1 MQKLIIDNGVLDIF
15 PEIQINI
22 LTLSGINNHHNDSQE
37 DYFKNLLAEATKAS
51 AKFTNEEETFSK
63 NPVVAQWREAYRLF
77 KTKKG
82 ARSSIEALLK
92 RSHQGHEFTPI
103 DPLVD
108 IYNSISLK
116 FGVPAGGEDVDH
128 INGDMHLAI
137 ADGGEPFF
145 PLGAEEDSPALPGEV
160 IYKDDKAAICRCFNW
175 REAERTM
182 LTDETTNAVLVIESI
197 NEEQANRANNAMS
210 ELKNLCESYFNVTGE
225 TQTLTKENPE
235 SVIKK

>member
-1 MQKLIIDNGVLDIF
+1 MQKLIIDNGILDIF

-22 LTLSGINNHHNDSQE
+22 LTLSGIDNHHNDSQE

-63 NPVVAQWREAYRLF
+63 NPVVAQWREA
-77 KTKKG
+77 
-82 ARSSIEALLK
+82 
-92 RSHQGHEFTPI
+92 
-103 DPLVD
+103 
-108 IYNSISLK
+108 
-116 FGVPAGGEDVDH
+116 
-128 INGDMHLAI
+128 
-137 ADGGEPFF
+137 
-145 PLGAEEDSPALPGEV
+145 
-160 IYKDDKAAICRCFNW
+160 
-175 REAERTM
+175 ERTM

-210 ELKNLCESYFNVTGE
+210 ELKNLCEAYFNVTGE